1 MRLIGKLRPH
11 HGALVLVFVLVLIV
25 AACSS
30 SDDDGGDSGDGDG
43 ATTTAASVGAG
54 DATAGATLYTGTCQA
69 CHGGDGEGIDGLGK
83 SLNPSDFVQAQSDA
97 ELVAFLKVGRPASDP
112 DNTTGVDMAPKGGN
126 PSLTD
131 EDLEDI
137 VAHLRTWN

>member
-1 MRLIGKLRPH
+1 MSPVKKLRCH
-11 HGALVLVFVLVLIV
+11 RVALALSIVLVLIL

-30 SDDDGGDSGDGDG
+30 SDDSGDTENGDG
-43 ATTTAASVGAG
+43 ATTTEASGGSG
-54 DATAGATLYTGTCQA
+54 DAANGATLYSGTCQA
-69 CHGGDGEGIDGLGK
+69 CHGPDGDGIDGLGK
-83 SLNPSDFVQAQSDA
+83 PLNPSEFVQVQSDA

-131 EDLEDI
+131 EDLEDL